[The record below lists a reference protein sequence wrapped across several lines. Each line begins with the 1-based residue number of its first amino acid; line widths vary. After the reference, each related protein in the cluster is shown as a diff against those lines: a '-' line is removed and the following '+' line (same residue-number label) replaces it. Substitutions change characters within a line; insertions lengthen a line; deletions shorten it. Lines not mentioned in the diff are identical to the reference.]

1 MLVSSFG
8 EAMRRREFI
17 KGIAG
22 SAVWPLAANAQPSN
36 KPFIGF
42 LSARS
47 AKESAHLVD
56 AFRKGLAEHGIV
68 EGQNVTIDY
77 RWADSHYERLP
88 AQASDLLARQ
98 PAVLISV
105 GGDMTAKVAVA
116 ATRTI
121 PIVAVF
127 IGDPVVGG
135 FVASLSRPGG
145 NITGVSNLNAVIE
158 AKRLG
163 LLRDIKPGIASVG
176 ALLNP
181 DSITAASQR
190 KDIEEAARTIGLK
203 VEFMEAKNDPELDAA
218 FKSIVEKRIPALLV
232 PADAFFAAAREKL
245 ADLAAS
251 NRVPAIY
258 SLKESVVSGGLMSY
272 GNDLP
277 DTYRLIGTYAARI
290 VKGAKPAD
298 LPVLQPTKFE
308 FVLNRKAAKALGLTI
323 PAGVLSIVDEV
334 IE

>member
-1 MLVSSFG
+1 
-8 EAMRRREFI
+8 MRRRDFI
-17 KGIAG
+17 KGIVG
-22 SAVWPLAANAQPSN
+22 SATAWPLAARAQKSN
-36 KPFIGF
+36 KPVIGF

-47 AKESAHLVD
+47 ANESSHLVD
-56 AFRKGLAEHGIV
+56 AFRKGLAEYGVI
-68 EGQNVTIDY
+68 EGQNVTIEF
-77 RWADSHYERLP
+77 RWADSHYERL
-88 AQASDLLARQ
+88 AGQASDLLTRQ
-98 PAVLISV
+98 PAVLITV
-105 GGDMTAKVAVA
+105 GGDMTAEAAAA
-116 ATRTI
+116 ATHTT

-127 IGDPVVGG
+127 IGDPVAGG
-135 FVASLSRPGG
+135 FVSSLSRPGG

-163 LLRDIKPGIASVG
+163 LLRDVQPGITLVSV
-176 ALLNP
+176 LLNP
-181 DSITAASQR
+181 NSVTATSQR

-203 VEFMEAKNDPELDAA
+203 VEFLGAKNDAELEAA
-218 FKSIVEKRIPALLV
+218 FKSIVEKGIPALIV
-232 PADAFFAAAREKL
+232 PADAFFAAARDRL
-245 ADLAAS
+245 AELAAQ

-258 SLKESVVSGGLMSY
+258 SLRDFVVSGGLMSY

-334 IE
+334 LE